1 MVSLKDRVEV
11 DGLVFY
17 VTEIK
22 KSISSGICYTKM
34 SGDHISFL
42 LNEEKYTVQSFEMS
56 DTPRNI
62 MKVLLAD
69 TPFTVGEVDFDKKVT
84 LLINREVTRRACV
97 MQLIAM
103 VGGEIEYDG
112 YSIGIRKHIGSETA
126 IDIMKSSLVQDISY
140 SHNVSENTTSY
151 TLSLY
156 QKGKLTLGDEIKI
169 HFKPLSIDS
178 QSRVVGMDWNPF
190 NYKEVSIT
198 VGQYLPTINDSLYE
212 IAGEVS
218 DIREA
223 TAKYT
228 VEFGEMI
235 GNGTFYFTRSYRDR
249 PYFHIHTNDG
259 TEGTVELLKLD
270 TYEFNPYIGARLT
283 GVNSTTSTLLV
294 FYCTVPVDAD
304 YTEEEMQS

>member
-1 MVSLKDRVEV
+1 
-11 DGLVFY
+11 
-17 VTEIK
+17 
-22 KSISSGICYTKM
+22 
-34 SGDHISFL
+34 
-42 LNEEKYTVQSFEMS
+42 
-56 DTPRNI
+56 
-62 MKVLLAD
+62 
-69 TPFTVGEVDFDKKVT
+69 
-84 LLINREVTRRACV
+84 

-156 QKGKLTLGDEIKI
+156 QKGKLALGDEIKI
-169 HFKPLSIDS
+169 NFKPLSIDS

-259 TEGTVELLKLD
+259 TTGTVELLKLD

-294 FYCTVPVDAD
+294 FYCTVPADSD